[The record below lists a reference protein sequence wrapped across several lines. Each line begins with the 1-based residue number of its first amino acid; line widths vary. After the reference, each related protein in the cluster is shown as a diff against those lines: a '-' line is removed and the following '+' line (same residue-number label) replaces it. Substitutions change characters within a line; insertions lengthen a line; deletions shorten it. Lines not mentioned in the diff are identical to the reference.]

1 MQGAEGAEA
10 PGGGTVEDDMAEG
23 DLGDGGGLR
32 SEATSRTTRPSRGS
46 VEEQLPRS
54 GLRRGDSQGSE
65 AAFTWTSCRSLNT
78 TFKEELEGCQA
89 SLFWRDTGRDTEPL
103 SDLSS
108 EQLRHKVQDL
118 SEEVALLRCE
128 LEVKHRHL
136 EGKQEALKILQGQA
150 ILDKATSH
158 SRRLQLKSEERTKA
172 LEKEV
177 NVLQWEI
184 MFNQDQFKN
193 CAQSWDHKH
202 NRVCSENQALS
213 DSLAQRGAELQALRS
228 ENYTLSQQCLELVA
242 TLGVREQRAIQGTR
256 LLCGQAGE
264 ADTLESAVLGAC
276 LCRAEREP
284 CPCARTAKKHLLQLT
299 QEVESQSRRR
309 EEAVMV
315 ADAFRIAFEQQL
327 QRRSDH
333 FLLLADTDRKFHSHK
348 TEGGVSKSNSSGVG
362 QRLRAL
368 LPSSAEGRRLHPPI
382 DTLHSLLDK
391 LNDKE
396 EALAH
401 QRKVILM
408 LAHNADKLERRLQNP
423 PHQDTRHCA
432 DSGQHILNHAQDPCQ
447 GTTSD
452 SNLQHDFRGQ
462 DSTKHILESGL
473 DTGGPISREGGSG

>member
-1 MQGAEGAEA
+1 MQGAEGPEA
-10 PGGGTVEDDMAEG
+10 PGVGAVEDDMAEG
-23 DLGDGGGLR
+23 DLGDGRGLR
-32 SEATSRTTRPSRGS
+32 SGATSRTTRPSRGS
-46 VEEQLPRS
+46 VEEEQLPRS
-54 GLRRGDSQGSE
+54 GLRRGGSQGSE
-65 AAFTWTSCRSLNT
+65 AAFTWTSCGSLNT

-89 SLFWRDTGRDTEPL
+89 SLCWRDTGRDTVPEPL
-103 SDLSS
+103 RYLSS
-108 EQLRHKVQDL
+108 EQLRQRVQDL

-158 SRRLQLKSEERTKA
+158 SRTLQLKSEERTKA

-184 MFNQDQFKN
+184 TFNQAQFKN
-193 CAQSWDHKH
+193 FQQSWEQKH
-202 NRVCSENQALS
+202 DRVCSENQALS

-242 TLGVREQRAIQGTR
+242 TLGVREQRAIRGTR
-256 LLCGQAGE
+256 LPCGQAGE
-264 ADTLESAVLGAC
+264 ADTLEVSEAGEADTLEPAVLGAC
-276 LCRAEREP
+276 LCRAEKEP
-284 CPCARTAKKHLLQLT
+284 CPCARSARKHLLQLT
-299 QEVESQSRRR
+299 QELESQSRRR
-309 EEAVMV
+309 EEALMV

-333 FLLLADTDRKFHSHK
+333 FLLLADTDRKYHSHK
-348 TEGGVSKSNSSGVG
+348 TEGGVSKRNSAGVG

-368 LPSSAEGRRLHPPI
+368 LPSSAEGRRLHPPSE
-382 DTLHSLLDK
+382 TLHSLLDM

-423 PHQDTRHCA
+423 THQDTRQCA
-432 DSGQHILNHAQDPCQ
+432 DSGQDILNHAQHPCQ
-447 GTTSD
+447 GATSD
-452 SNLQHDFRGQ
+452 SNLQHS
-462 DSTKHILESGL
+462 ST
-473 DTGGPISREGGSG
+473 ISEAKTEPDIS